1 MSHENEVVTAWTYD
15 IDGVTIDR
23 ERLQEVK
30 ESIKKTVSGQSKHI
44 EGDFLTISLALHEL
58 ERDEPEEV
66 YSDILKQLERMAFGD
81 SEEVQA

>member
-1 MSHENEVVTAWTYD
+1 MSQENETVTAWSYN

-30 ESIKKTVSGQSKHI
+30 ESLKRVVNHEESRI

-66 YSDILKQLERMAFGD
+66 YSDIMKHIEKLAFGD
-81 SEEVQA
+81 SEEV